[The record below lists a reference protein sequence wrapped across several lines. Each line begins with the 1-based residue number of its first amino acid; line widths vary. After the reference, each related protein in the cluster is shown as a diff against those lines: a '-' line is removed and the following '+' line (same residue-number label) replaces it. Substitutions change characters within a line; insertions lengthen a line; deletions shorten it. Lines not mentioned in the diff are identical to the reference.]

1 MLREKQSDALGKN
14 CMSDQEIYITSLIKM
29 KYLTWFTRYKL
40 IDTRRTPEYS
50 TFGAI
55 KYKTAWRLAKPKSR

>member
-1 MLREKQSDALGKN
+1 
-14 CMSDQEIYITSLIKM
+14 MSDQEIFITSLIKM